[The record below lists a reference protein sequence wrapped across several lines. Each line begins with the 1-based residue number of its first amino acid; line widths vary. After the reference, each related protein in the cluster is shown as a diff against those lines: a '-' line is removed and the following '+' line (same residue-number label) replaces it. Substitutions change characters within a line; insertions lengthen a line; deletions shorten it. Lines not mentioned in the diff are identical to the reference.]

1 MEMYFIWLS
10 LTIGFVFTI
19 FALIDIKRELKLR
32 NGLLEEQNEILKKE
46 RNDIKKAN
54 EQEGYIKGYIQCQE
68 DNKDKKYT
76 EQDLRKAIELA
87 RETESVRR
95 GALSEDWDDIEK
107 YDEMDII
114 YLLNKQ
120 D

>member
-1 MEMYFIWLS
+1 MKNFNTKLMKTQKEIEQLAKEYSDIGKEAG
-10 LTIGFVFTI
+10 LTYKEYT
-19 FALIDIKRELKLR
+19 
-32 NGLLEEQNEILKKE
+32 LENI
-46 RNDIKKAN
+46 A
-54 EQEGYIKGYIQCQE
+54 YIKGYTQCQQ
-68 DNKDKKYT
+68 DMADKKYT

>member
-1 MEMYFIWLS
+1 MKTQEEIVIQAKAYAES
-10 LTIGFVFTI
+10 IG
-19 FALIDIKRELKLR
+19 
-32 NGLLEEQNEILKKE
+32 NE
-46 RNDIKKAN
+46 DGTSAYDYAM
-54 EQEGYIKGYIQCQE
+54 GYNQCQQ
-68 DNKDKKYT
+68 DMADKKYT
-76 EQDLRKAIELA
+76 EEDIKKAIELA

-120 D
+120 YK

>member
-1 MEMYFIWLS
+1 MK
-10 LTIGFVFTI
+10 T
-19 FALIDIKRELKLR
+19 K
-32 NGLLEEQNEILKKE
+32 EEIEQLAEQYWDKQPYNE
-46 RNDIKKAN
+46 DAYVV
-54 EQEGYIKGYIQCQE
+54 GYTQCQQ
-68 DNKDKKYT
+68 DMVDKKYT
-76 EQDLRKAIELA
+76 EEDIKKAIELA

>member
-1 MEMYFIWLS
+1 MKTKEEIEELVLEKFKHKMYNPFFNVA
-10 LTIGFVFTI
+10 FV
-19 FALIDIKRELKLR
+19 
-32 NGLLEEQNEILKKE
+32 
-46 RNDIKKAN
+46 
-54 EQEGYIKGYIQCQE
+54 EGYMQCQE
-68 DNKDKKYT
+68 DMADKKYT
-76 EQDLRKAIELA
+76 EDDIKKAIELA
-87 RETESVRR
+87 RETESVRK

>member
-1 MEMYFIWLS
+1 MKTQKEIEQLAKEYSDIGKEAG
-10 LTIGFVFTI
+10 LTYKEYT
-19 FALIDIKRELKLR
+19 
-32 NGLLEEQNEILKKE
+32 LENI
-46 RNDIKKAN
+46 A
-54 EQEGYIKGYIQCQE
+54 YIKGYTQCQQ
-68 DNKDKKYT
+68 DMADKKYT

>member
-1 MEMYFIWLS
+1 MKTQEEIVIQAKDYAES
-10 LTIGFVFTI
+10 IGNVDGTS
-19 FALIDIKRELKLR
+19 AYDYVM
-32 NGLLEEQNEILKKE
+32 
-46 RNDIKKAN
+46 
-54 EQEGYIKGYIQCQE
+54 GYNQCQQ
-68 DNKDKKYT
+68 DMADKKYT
-76 EQDLRKAIELA
+76 EEDIKKAIELA

-120 D
+120 YK